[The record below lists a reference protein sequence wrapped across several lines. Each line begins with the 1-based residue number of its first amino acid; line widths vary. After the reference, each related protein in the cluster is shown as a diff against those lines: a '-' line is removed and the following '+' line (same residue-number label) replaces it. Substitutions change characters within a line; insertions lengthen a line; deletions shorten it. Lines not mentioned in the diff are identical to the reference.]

1 MKGGTIYQN
10 TKDIS
15 IVSRRR
21 YAQLFI
27 IIRLPVN
34 PVILLKLAVQI
45 ATLLCVFS
53 PNIVAAWASL
63 TTFISLKSLS
73 VDKSPIYHWNW
84 T

>member
-34 PVILLKLAVQI
+34 PVILLKLA
-45 ATLLCVFS
+45 TNCYTLCVFS
-53 PNIVAAWASL
+53 PN
-63 TTFISLKSLS
+63 KSLHEL
-73 VDKSPIYHWNW
+73 P
-84 T
+84 